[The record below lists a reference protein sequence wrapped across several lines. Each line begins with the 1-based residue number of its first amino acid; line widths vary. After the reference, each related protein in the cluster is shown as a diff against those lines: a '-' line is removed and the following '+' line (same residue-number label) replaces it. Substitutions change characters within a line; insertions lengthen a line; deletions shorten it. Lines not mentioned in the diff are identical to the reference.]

1 MRNMK
6 VILLSFFLI
15 LIILC
20 ILNLFSIYSLEFRY
34 WNKLKDLKY
43 YDNLPVP
50 KLTSNEVIDI
60 MKNNKG
66 LYSADKELFK
76 SVEYYV
82 YHSNKEVIR
91 QLINNLPFEIEVK
104 FPKDPNHISLR
115 TYYKGVS
122 TNILANKSGLL
133 TAISPVMHEELYR
146 NAFLKNNEFMVYFI
160 MGFIADNDEDIE
172 RPDNDPD
179 YSKSVINNG
188 RYYDIPF
195 YTQETV
201 DRDIMS
207 LLKIYENYQSS
218 PIILMAIKSHIAH
231 YPGNWL
237 VFGPERKVNIMW
249 NILTLAKEEGAEKAF
264 EMYKTTRMEAEKSF
278 EKYRLIKIEH

>member
-1 MRNMK
+1 MKNMK
-6 VILLSFFLI
+6 AILLSIFLI

-20 ILNLFSIYSLEFRY
+20 GLTLFSIYNLEFRY

-50 KLTSNEVIDI
+50 KLTSLEVVDI

-82 YHSNKEVIR
+82 YHSNKDVIR
-91 QLINNLPFEIEVK
+91 QLINNLQYEIEVK
-104 FPKDPNHISLR
+104 FPKDPNRIVLR

-122 TNILANKSGLL
+122 TKILANNSGLL
-133 TAISPVMHEELYR
+133 TAISPVLHEELYR
-146 NAFLKNNEFMVYFI
+146 NAFLKNNDLMIFFI
-160 MGFIADNDEDIE
+160 IGYIADNDMNIE

-195 YTQETV
+195 YTQDTV

-207 LLKIYENYQSS
+207 LFKIYEKYQAN
-218 PIILMAIKSHIAH
+218 PMIIASIESHMAH

-237 VFGPERKVNIMW
+237 SFGPDIKGTIMDILKVTKN
-249 NILTLAKEEGAEKAF
+249 EGAEKAF
-264 EMYKTTRMEAEKSF
+264 EMYKTTRIEAEKSF
-278 EKYRLIKIEH
+278 EKYRLIKLEH